1 MIPNRLH
8 PLSVLITVIVVA
20 GCEAPAPNRSWMPPP
35 LTDDA
40 LDTEDAREI
49 IRRMTD
55 FMNAQQEVMA
65 EALVTYSVMQESGQ
79 KLHFD
84 LLQRVAVRK
93 PDKLFWVTLRDDATV
108 DSAWYGDGQ
117 FTLLKQPANIWG
129 QIDVPPTISQMVARL
144 VDEYSLDVPFRDILA
159 SDPGE
164 LWLGDDDTS
173 VWYVGEAWVE
183 ETWTDHLALRKPG
196 VDFEVWV
203 QKGATPFPMKMAIVF
218 TDEEGLPSYVA
229 RFRSWWT
236 SLPADIGFEFTPPP
250 GSERVEVVPVSVP

>member
-1 MIPNRLH
+1 MISYRRRMPIMLT
-8 PLSVLITVIVVA
+8 LLLVT
-20 GCEAPAPNRSWMPPP
+20 GCEAPAPDRSWTPLP

-40 LDTEDAREI
+40 PETEDAREI
-49 IRRMTD
+49 VRRTTE
-55 FMNAQQEVMA
+55 FMNAQQEVML
-65 EALVTYSVMQESGQ
+65 EALVTYEVVQESGQ

-84 LLQRVAVRK
+84 LLQRIAIRK

-108 DSAWYGDGQ
+108 DSAWFSDGQ
-117 FTLLKQPANIWG
+117 FTMVKQPANIWG
-129 QIDVPPTISQMVARL
+129 QIDVPPTIPEMVDRL

-164 LWLGDDDTS
+164 LWLGNDVSS

-183 ETWTDHLALRKPG
+183 GAWTDHIALRKPG

-236 SLPADIGFEFTPPP
+236 SLPADIRFEFTPPP

>member
-1 MIPNRLH
+1 MIANRLP
-8 PLSVLITVIVVA
+8 PLSVLITVVVLA
-20 GCEAPAPNRSWMPPP
+20 GCEAPADRSWAPPP

-49 IRRMTD
+49 VQRMTD
-55 FMNAQQEVMA
+55 FMSAQQEVMT
-65 EALVTYSVMQESGQ
+65 EALVTYEVVQESGQ

-84 LLQRVAVRK
+84 LLQRMAIRK

-108 DSAWYGDGQ
+108 DSAWYSDGQ
-117 FTLLKQPANIWG
+117 FTMLKQPANLWG
-129 QIDVPPTISQMVARL
+129 QIDVPTTIPGMVDRL
-144 VDEYSLDVPFRDILA
+144 VNEYSLDVPFPDILA

-164 LWLGDDDTS
+164 LWLGDDVSS

-183 ETWTDHLALRKPG
+183 GAWTDHIALRKPG

-203 QKGATPFPMKMAIVF
+203 QKGPTPFPTKMAIVF

-229 RFRSWWT
+229 RFRSWST
-236 SLPADIGFEFTPPP
+236 SMPTDIHFEFTPPP